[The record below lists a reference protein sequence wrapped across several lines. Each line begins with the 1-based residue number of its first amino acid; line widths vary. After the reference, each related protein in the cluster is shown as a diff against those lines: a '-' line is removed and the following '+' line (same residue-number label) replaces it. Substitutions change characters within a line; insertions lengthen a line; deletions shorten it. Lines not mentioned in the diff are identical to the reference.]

1 LRLLAAFAGTAIML
15 TLAQQPIGIWPLA
28 WVAYVPFILACFSE
42 TRATSNEPALQS
54 PKDEEGSRASSIKYR
69 VSGLYLAAFVVSTC
83 YWLGNIYWMSFVTV
97 VGWFAFCLYTAL
109 LWPLLAISLRW
120 CIKKQF
126 PLFIA
131 VPVLIVGIEQMQGLF
146 LGGFYW
152 NYLAHSQYSNTTLIQ
167 IADVFG
173 AAGVSFLV
181 AMVNGLIA
189 GFILSVKKSEL
200 RIENS
205 GKNRISFHQTFIILN
220 SKFSILVT
228 VAAVIG
234 TLVYGHWRINQSAQF
249 VTQGPL
255 IGAVQTNIPISVK
268 KSFAAEEQIFNELL
282 EQSSPCISADA
293 KLVVWPETMVQAIL
307 NPQVLRLLVD
317 DHPYKLFDEII
328 REHAKKG
335 AYILAGAYDGTP
347 RYDAN
352 NIRLAQK
359 FNSAFLYKPDGS
371 QSPQKYS
378 KIYLVPFG
386 EMLPFSNIPLIH
398 KLFLTMS
405 PYDFDYT
412 IDPGTEYTV
421 FDMQAPNTN
430 RKYRFSVMICYEDAV
445 PAMAR
450 KFAMD
455 EKGQKQIDWLVNIS
469 NDGWFVRFENG
480 KVLPATEL
488 SQHTAICAF
497 RAVENRL
504 AVLRSV
510 NTGISC
516 MIDTLGRIKNGYA
529 AGNLPQK
536 ALNRQGVKGW
546 FADIVP
552 IDARTTF
559 FSKHGPW
566 LDFTCQLC
574 LVLIIIEIIIERLGL
589 KRRTKCEKG
598 SNLNG
603 KETPGKK

>member
-1 LRLLAAFAGTAIML
+1 LSIQNTKGILRLLTAFAGTAIML
-15 TLAQQPIGIWPLA
+15 TLAQQPIGWWPLA
-28 WVAYVPFILACFSE
+28 WVAYVPFVLACFCE
-42 TRATSNEPALQS
+42 TKPF
-54 PKDEEGSRASSIKYR
+54 K
-69 VSGLYLAAFVVSTC
+69 LYLTAFVVSTC

-97 VGWFAFCLYTAL
+97 VGWIAFCLYTAL
-109 LWPLLAISLRW
+109 LWPILVLSLRW
-120 CIKKQF
+120 CRTKRI

-131 VPVLIVGIEQMQGLF
+131 VPILVVGIEQMQGLF

-152 NYLAHSQYSNTTLIQ
+152 NHLAHSQLTNTTLIQ
-167 IADVFG
+167 IADIFG
-173 AAGVSFLV
+173 AAGVSFVV
-181 AMVNGLIA
+181 AMVNGLLAEIIISA
-189 GFILSVKKSEL
+189 KNLEFRIQNSEKNP
-200 RIENS
+200 IEPC
-205 GKNRISFHQTFIILN
+205 RRFYILN
-220 SKFSILVT
+220 STFSILIV

-234 TLVYGHWRINQSAQF
+234 TLFYGHWRINQSAQF
-249 VTQGPL
+249 VTPGPM
-255 IGAVQTNIPISVK
+255 IAAVQTNIPISVK
-268 KSFAAEEQIFNELL
+268 KSFAAEKQIFDELL
-282 EQSSPCISADA
+282 GQSNQCIPAGA

-307 NPQVLRLLVD
+307 NQQVLRLLVD
-317 DHPYKLFDEII
+317 DHSYKLFDETI

-347 RYDAN
+347 RYDAD

-371 QSPQKYS
+371 QAPQKYS

-386 EMLPFSNIPLIH
+386 EMLPFSNIPLVH
-398 KLFLTMS
+398 KLFLKMS

-421 FDMQAPNTN
+421 FEMQPQDAN
-430 RKYRFSVMICYEDAV
+430 RTYRFSVMICYEDAV
-445 PAMAR
+445 PFMAR

-455 EKGQKQIDWLVNIS
+455 ERGNKQIDWLVNIS

-488 SQHTAICAF
+488 SQHAAICAF

-516 MIDTLGRIKNGYA
+516 MVDTLGRIKDGYA
-529 AGNLPQK
+529 AGNLPRK
-536 ALNRQGVKGW
+536 AFDRQGVVGW
-546 FADIVP
+546 FADTVP

-559 FSKHGPW
+559 FSKHGQW
-566 LDFTCQLC
+566 LDFACQLS
-574 LVLIIIEIIIERLGL
+574 VVVIIIAQIAERFLL
-589 KRRTKCEKG
+589 KRRTKGEKG
-598 SNLNG
+598 SKINDD
-603 KETPGKK
+603 KTPGKK

>member
-1 LRLLAAFAGTAIML
+1 MRLLAGFAATAIML
-15 TLAQQPIGIWPLA
+15 TLAQQPIGGSTSLTTGCWLFA
-28 WVAYVPFILACFSE
+28 WVAYVPFIVACFFE
-42 TRATSNEPALQS
+42 TKPA
-54 PKDEEGSRASSIKYR
+54 KI
-69 VSGLYLAAFVVSTC
+69 YLAAFIVSTC

-97 VGWFAFCLYTAL
+97 VGWIAFCLYTAL
-109 LWPLLAISLRW
+109 LWPILAMSLRW
-120 CIKKQF
+120 CVKKRI

-152 NYLAHSQYSNTTLIQ
+152 NYLAHSQYANTTLIQ
-167 IADVFG
+167 IADIFG

-181 AMVNGLIA
+181 AMVNGLVAEMLLFRQSRLVIRNLIIA
-189 GFILSVKKSEL
+189 
-200 RIENS
+200 
-205 GKNRISFHQTFIILN
+205 
-220 SKFSILVT
+220 SIVL
-228 VAAVIG
+228 AG
-234 TLVYGHWRINQSAQF
+234 SLGYGHWRINQSAQF

-268 KSFAAEEQIFNELL
+268 KSFVAEEQILNELL
-282 EQSSPCISADA
+282 EQSSQCISAHA

-307 NPQVLRLLVD
+307 NPQILRLLVD

-335 AYILAGAYDGTP
+335 AYILAGAYDGTT
-347 RYDAN
+347 RHDAN

-359 FNSAFLYKPDGS
+359 LNSAFLYRPDGS

-378 KIYLVPFG
+378 KICLVPFG
-386 EMLPFSNIPLIH
+386 ETLPFSNIPLIR

-421 FDMQAPNTN
+421 FDMQTPNTN
-430 RKYRFSVMICYEDAV
+430 RKYRFSVMICYEDGV
-445 PAMAR
+445 PVMAR
-450 KFAMD
+450 KFALD

-469 NDGWFVRFENG
+469 NDGWFVRFEKG

-488 SQHTAICAF
+488 SQHAAICAF

-516 MIDTLGRIKNGYA
+516 MIDTLGRIKDGYK

-536 ALNRQGVKGW
+536 AFDRQGVKGW

-574 LVLIIIEIIIERLGL
+574 LVLIIIEMVIERLGL
-589 KRRTKCEKG
+589 KRRTKRQKW

>member
-1 LRLLAAFAGTAIML
+1 MCLLAAFAGTAIML
-15 TLAQQPIGIWPLA
+15 TLAQQPIGWWPLA
-28 WVAYVPFILACFSE
+28 WVAYVPFILVCLCE
-42 TRATSNEPALQS
+42 TKPS
-54 PKDEEGSRASSIKYR
+54 KI
-69 VSGLYLAAFVVSTC
+69 YLAAFVVSTC

-109 LWPLLAISLRW
+109 LWPLLAMSLRW
-120 CIKKQF
+120 CVKKQF

-152 NYLAHSQYSNTTLIQ
+152 NYLAHSQYANTSLIQ
-167 IADVFG
+167 IADIFG
-173 AAGVSFLV
+173 AAGVSFVV
-181 AMVNGLIA
+181 AMVNGLVAEMLLFRQPRFVVRNLIIA
-189 GFILSVKKSEL
+189 TIVLAS
-200 RIENS
+200 
-205 GKNRISFHQTFIILN
+205 
-220 SKFSILVT
+220 
-228 VAAVIG
+228 
-234 TLVYGHWRINQSAQF
+234 TLGYGHWRINQSAQS

-255 IGAVQTNIPISVK
+255 IGVVQTNIPISVK
-268 KSFAAEEQIFNELL
+268 KSFVAEEQILNELL
-282 EQSSPCISADA
+282 EQSSQCISANA

-317 DHPYKLFDEII
+317 DHSYKIFDEII

-386 EMLPFSNIPLIH
+386 EMLPFSNIPLVH

-421 FDMQAPNTN
+421 FDMQTPNTN

-445 PAMAR
+445 PVMAR

-455 EKGQKQIDWLVNIS
+455 EKGQKQLDWLLNIS
-469 NDGWFVRFENG
+469 NDGWFVRFEKG

-488 SQHTAICAF
+488 SQHAAICVF

-516 MIDTLGRIKNGYA
+516 MIDTLGRIKDGYA

-536 ALNRQGVKGW
+536 AFDRQGVKGW

-574 LVLIIIEIIIERLGL
+574 LVLIIIEIIIERLDL
-589 KRRTKCEKG
+589 KRRTKREKG
-598 SNLNG
+598 SNLND
-603 KETPGKK
+603 KETPVKK

>member
-1 LRLLAAFAGTAIML
+1 LSIQNTKGILRLFVAFAASAAML
-15 TLAQQPIGIWPLA
+15 TLAQQPIGWWPLA
-28 WVAYVPFILACFSE
+28 WVAYVPFILACSSE
-42 TRATSNEPALQS
+42 SRATSHEQ
-54 PKDEEGSRASSIKYR
+54 RAT
-69 VSGLYLAAFVVSTC
+69 GLYLIAFAVSTC

-97 VGWFAFCLYTAL
+97 VGWLAFCLYTAL
-109 LWPLLAISLRW
+109 LWPLLALSLRW
-120 CIKKQF
+120 CIKKRV

-152 NYLAHSQYSNTTLIQ
+152 NHLAHSQFTNTALIQ
-167 IADVFG
+167 IADIFG

-189 GFILSVKKSEL
+189 EML
-200 RIENS
+200 
-205 GKNRISFHQTFIILN
+205 
-220 SKFSILVT
+220 LVRRPWFVVRN
-228 VAAVIG
+228 VAIAGIVLVG
-234 TLVYGHWRINQSAQF
+234 TLGYGHWRIKQSDTVVAP
-249 VTQGPL
+249 GPM
-255 IGAVQTNIPISVK
+255 IAAVQTNIPIAVK
-268 KSFAAEEQIFNELL
+268 KSFAAEEQIFDELL
-282 EQSSPCISADA
+282 GQSSQCISADV

-317 DHPYKLFDEII
+317 DHQYKIFDEAI

-335 AYILAGAYDGTP
+335 AFVLAGAYDGTP

-371 QSPQKYS
+371 QAPQKYS
-378 KIYLVPFG
+378 KIHLVPFG
-386 EMLPFSNIPLIH
+386 EMLPFSNIPFVRKLLI
-398 KLFLTMS
+398 KMS

-412 IDPGTEYTV
+412 IDPGAEYTV
-421 FDMQAPNTN
+421 FEMQPADAN
-430 RKYRFSVMICYEDAV
+430 RTYRFSVMICYEDAV
-445 PAMAR
+445 PFMAR
-450 KFAMD
+450 KFALD
-455 EKGQKQIDWLVNIS
+455 EQGSKRIDWLVNIS

-488 SQHTAICAF
+488 SQHAAICAF

-516 MIDTLGRIKNGYA
+516 MVDTLGRIKDGYA

-536 ALNRQGVKGW
+536 AFDRQGITGW
-546 FADIVP
+546 FADTVP

-559 FSKHGPW
+559 FSKHGQW
-566 LDFTCQLC
+566 LDFACQLC
-574 LVLIIIEIIIERLGL
+574 VAAIIMAQIAERLFL
-589 KRRTKCEKG
+589 KRRTKSEKG
-598 SNLNG
+598 SKING
-603 KETPGKK
+603 DKTPGKK

>member
-1 LRLLAAFAGTAIML
+1 LSIKNTKGILCLLAAFAGTAVML
-15 TLAQQPIGIWPLA
+15 TLAQQPIGWWPFA
-28 WVAYVPFILACFSE
+28 WVAYVPFVLACFFE
-42 TRATSNEPALQS
+42 TKPS
-54 PKDEEGSRASSIKYR
+54 K
-69 VSGLYLAAFVVSTC
+69 LYLTAFVVSTC

-97 VGWFAFCLYTAL
+97 AGWISFCIYTAL
-109 LWPLLAISLRW
+109 LWPLLAITLRW
-120 CIKKQF
+120 CVKKRI

-131 VPVLIVGIEQMQGLF
+131 LPVLIVGMEQMQGLF

-152 NYLAHSQYSNTTLIQ
+152 NYLAHSQYNNTTLIQ
-167 IADVFG
+167 IADIFG

-189 GFILSVKKSEL
+189 GLILSAKNLEL
-200 RIENS
+200 RTENLE
-205 GKNRISFHQTFIILN
+205 KNQIRRQPFFLILN
-220 SKFSILVT
+220 SKFSIIVT
-228 VAAVIG
+228 VAMVAG
-234 TLVYGHWRINQSAQF
+234 TLGYGHWRIDQSAQF

-255 IGAVQTNIPISVK
+255 IGVVQTNIPISVK
-268 KSFAAEEQIFNELL
+268 KSFVAESQIFKELL
-282 EQSSPCISADA
+282 DESNKCISAHA

-317 DHPYKLFDEII
+317 DHSYKIFDETI

-347 RYDAN
+347 KYDVN

-359 FNSAFLYKPDGS
+359 FNSAFLYNPDGS
-371 QSPQKYS
+371 QSPKKYA
-378 KIYLVPFG
+378 KICLVPFG
-386 EMLPFSNIPLIH
+386 EMLPFSNIPLIR

-421 FDMQAPNTN
+421 FDMQTPS
-430 RKYRFSVMICYEDAV
+430 RKYRFSVMICYEDGV
-445 PAMAR
+445 PVMAR
-450 KFAMD
+450 KFAVD
-455 EKGQKQIDWLVNIS
+455 EKGRKQIDWLLNIS

-480 KVLPATEL
+480 KVLPASEL
-488 SQHTAICAF
+488 PQHAAICAF

-516 MIDTLGRIKNGYA
+516 MIDTLGRIKDGYA

-536 ALNRQGVKGW
+536 AFERQGVKGW

-552 IDARTTF
+552 IDTRTTF

-574 LVLIIIEIIIERLGL
+574 LVLIIIGIIIERVGI
-589 KRRTKCEKG
+589 KRRTKRE
-598 SNLNG
+598 NR
-603 KETPGKK
+603 E

>member
-1 LRLLAAFAGTAIML
+1 MPSKSGSILRLFVAFAATAVML
-15 TLAQQPIGIWPLA
+15 TLAQQPIGWWPLA
-28 WVAYVPFILACFSE
+28 WVAYVPFIVACS
-42 TRATSNEPALQS
+42 S
-54 PKDEEGSRASSIKYR
+54 SRNKFEKKVPDTFF
-69 VSGLYLAAFVVSTC
+69 VSYVIGTC

-97 VGWFAFCLYTAL
+97 VGWVAFCLYTAL
-109 LWPLLAISLRW
+109 LWPILALSLRW
-120 CIKKQF
+120 CIKKRV

-152 NYLAHSQYSNTTLIQ
+152 NYLAHSQYANTTLIQ
-167 IADVFG
+167 IADIFG

-189 GFILSVKKSEL
+189 GFILSVKRLEF
-200 RIENS
+200 RIES
-205 GKNRISFHQTFIILN
+205 LEKNRMRCQQSFLILN

-228 VAAVIG
+228 VAAVVG
-234 TLVYGHWRINQSAQF
+234 TLVYGQWRINQSAQF
-249 VTQGPL
+249 VTPGPM
-255 IGAVQTNIPISVK
+255 IAAVQTNIPISVK
-268 KSFAAEEQIFNELL
+268 KSFAAEEQIFDELL
-282 EQSSPCISADA
+282 GQSNQCISAGA

-307 NPQVLRLLVD
+307 NQQVLRLLID
-317 DHPYKLFDEII
+317 DHSYKLFDATIS
-328 REHAKKG
+328 EHARKG
-335 AYILAGAYDGTP
+335 AYVLVGAYDGTP
-347 RYDAN
+347 RYDEN
-352 NIRLAQK
+352 DIRLAQK

-386 EMLPFSNIPLIH
+386 EMLPFSNIPLVH
-398 KLFLTMS
+398 KLFLKMS

-421 FDMQAPNTN
+421 FDMRPQDAN
-430 RKYRFSVMICYEDAV
+430 RTYTFSVMICYEDAV
-445 PAMAR
+445 PFMAR
-450 KFAMD
+450 KFALD
-455 EKGQKQIDWLVNIS
+455 ERGNKRINWLVNIS

-516 MIDTLGRIKNGYA
+516 MVDTLGRIKDGYA
-529 AGNLPQK
+529 AGNLPQRAFDRK
-536 ALNRQGVKGW
+536 GIKGW
-546 FADIVP
+546 FADTVP

-559 FSKHGPW
+559 FSKHGQW
-566 LDFTCQLC
+566 LDFACQLS
-574 LVLIIIEIIIERLGL
+574 VVAIIIAQIAERFFL
-589 KRRTKCEKG
+589 KQRTKSEKG
-598 SNLNG
+598 SKING
-603 KETPGKK
+603 NETPGKK

>member
-1 LRLLAAFAGTAIML
+1 MSIKNTKGILCLLAAFAGTAIML
-15 TLAQQPIGIWPLA
+15 TLAQQPIGWWPLA
-28 WVAYVPFILACFSE
+28 WVAYVPFILVCLCE
-42 TRATSNEPALQS
+42 TKPS
-54 PKDEEGSRASSIKYR
+54 KI
-69 VSGLYLAAFVVSTC
+69 YLAAFVVSTC

-97 VGWFAFCLYTAL
+97 VGWIAFCLYTAL
-109 LWPLLAISLRW
+109 LWPLLVISLRW

-152 NYLAHSQYSNTTLIQ
+152 NYLAHSQYANTSLIQ
-167 IADVFG
+167 IADIFG
-173 AAGVSFLV
+173 AAGVSFVV
-181 AMVNGLIA
+181 AMVNGLVAEMLLFRQPRFVVRNLIIA
-189 GFILSVKKSEL
+189 TIVLAS
-200 RIENS
+200 
-205 GKNRISFHQTFIILN
+205 
-220 SKFSILVT
+220 
-228 VAAVIG
+228 
-234 TLVYGHWRINQSAQF
+234 TLGYGHWRINQSAQS

-255 IGAVQTNIPISVK
+255 IGVVQTNIPISVK
-268 KSFAAEEQIFNELL
+268 KSFVAEEQILNELL
-282 EQSSPCISADA
+282 EQSSQCISANA

-317 DHPYKLFDEII
+317 DHSYKIFDEII

-386 EMLPFSNIPLIH
+386 EMLPFSNIPLVH

-421 FDMQAPNTN
+421 FDMQTPNTN

-445 PAMAR
+445 PVMAR

-455 EKGQKQIDWLVNIS
+455 EKGQKQLDWLLNIS
-469 NDGWFVRFENG
+469 NDGWFVRFEKG

-488 SQHTAICAF
+488 SQHAAICVF

-516 MIDTLGRIKNGYA
+516 MIDTLGRIKDGYA

-536 ALNRQGVKGW
+536 AFDRQGVKGW

-574 LVLIIIEIIIERLGL
+574 LVLIIIEIIIERLDL
-589 KRRTKCEKG
+589 KRRTKREKG
-598 SNLNG
+598 SNLND
-603 KETPGKK
+603 KETPVKK